1 MKHAFSPCRLLAAL
15 LACLWTMAFSPLLAE
30 NRHDETLKTATEA
43 LSKDRLEEAIQLDD
57 QVLNAPDSTRAQRA
71 SAFAGRCATR
81 YKQSLNQRNPALL
94 PQAIGDCDRA
104 VEMKSDLQQAYRIRG
119 VALLSAGHA
128 DRAAE
133 DLSVAVALNPED
145 VLAFQNRALALAKL
159 GRGREAMAEL
169 DAAIRLKPDQPWSY
183 YNRGRLRMA
192 QGDYETSIDD
202 FIAFI
207 RFKRDHEEVYRLRG
221 MSRLLI
227 GLPQQAVGD
236 FHEALRLRPN
246 HNHETLLARG
256 MAYFLLERHAE
267 AEQDLAQAMTLNPAR
282 VETRLWLYLTRLK
295 LGKPGRELLTDPV
308 IKRSQQSWPE
318 ALVFVFLGDIPAER
332 GLEAARAGEDVVEN
346 RLRENLTLLLYG
358 HKARID
364 GKDADATRWLETIQA
379 GQERE
384 APYYRLAR
392 QALRHGQ
399 FLPVAGAGQPPVN
412 AVAALAGPAASDRGA
427 GVKGEDRPLPAPSR
441 IPPTPA
447 GAENLPSPR
456 LASRAASAPEGE
468 SAAAHAEIPQP
479 TLDKPIPAPREP
491 LRPRAPAAP
500 MKETPRAA
508 AKPVGGRV
516 APPASSPERSPLPS
530 LAAGEAVPQAPIVR
544 PVPSFEESR
553 VRVPESVGERI
564 AMPGAA
570 PDGRAPKRSAA
581 TPGRI
586 ANETAAAPAEAGAV
600 ASRADKP
607 VASGGSGGRATP
619 AGAESPAETARAGQP
634 DLQTAP
640 PTAKKTTGKSKGGY
654 IFTAASYST
663 ATYANNGLDQ
673 FLRLGVPAYVETGQ
687 VREKTFHRI
696 VIGPFA
702 EQGEAEEAR
711 TRVGEMLKQKPGE
724 IAKR

>member
-1 MKHAFSPCRLLAAL
+1 MNHALSSCRLLAL
-15 LACLWTMAFSPLLAE
+15 LVCLWGLATARPLGAE
-30 NRHDETLKTATEA
+30 NSHDETLKAATEA
-43 LSKDRLEEAIQLDD
+43 LAKDRLEEAIQLDD
-57 QVLNAPDSTRAQRA
+57 QVLNAPNSTRSQRA

-81 YKQSLNQRNPALL
+81 YKQSLNQRNPGLL

-104 VEMKSDLQQAYRIRG
+104 VELKSDLQQAYRIRG

-133 DLSVAVALNPED
+133 DLSVALALNPED

-183 YNRGRLRMA
+183 YNRGRLRVA

-236 FHEALRLRPN
+236 FHESLRLRPKSN
-246 HNHETLLARG
+246 PEALLARG
-256 MAYFLLERHAE
+256 MAYFLLDRHAE
-267 AEQDLAQAMTLNPAR
+267 AEQDLAQAMTLNPTR

-332 GLEAARAGEDVVEN
+332 GLEAARAGEDAVES

-364 GKDADATRWLETIQA
+364 GKEADATRWLETIQA

-392 QALRHGQ
+392 QAMRHAP
-399 FLPVAGAGQPPVN
+399 LLAANPAGQPPVN
-412 AVAALAGPAASDRGA
+412 AVAALAAPGASEPKPSAKGDERPASAARATPRSTSGPESQAPRS
-427 GVKGEDRPLPAPSR
+427 PSR
-441 IPPTPA
+441 API
-447 GAENLPSPR
+447 E
-456 LASRAASAPEGE
+456 PEGE
-468 SAAAHAEIPQP
+468 SAAAHPEIPATP
-479 TLDKPIPAPREP
+479 TFADKPIPAPREP
-491 LRPRAPAAP
+491 LRPRAPTP
-500 MKETPRAA
+500 TVKEIPRAA
-508 AKPVGGRV
+508 AKPPEGSV
-516 APPASSPERSPLPS
+516 APSGKPVAALPATK
-530 LAAGEAVPQAPIVR
+530 ATVAIPQAPIAR
-544 PVPSFEESR
+544 PVPSFEETR
-553 VRVPESVGERI
+553 VRVPEASGERV

-570 PDGRAPKRSAA
+570 PDGRAPKKTPAPTRIVNDPEAA
-581 TPGRI
+581 SDENG
-586 ANETAAAPAEAGAV
+586 AAAP
-600 ASRADKP
+600 RADKP
-607 VASGGSGGRATP
+607 VATGAPGRAT
-619 AGAESPAETARAGQP
+619 SPAEAARAADP
-634 DLQTAP
+634 RTDL
-640 PTAKKTTGKSKGGY
+640 PTAKKPTGKSKGGY

-673 FLRLGVPAYVETGQ
+673 FLRLGVPAYVEAGQ

-696 VIGPFA
+696 VIGPFP

-711 TRVGEMLKQKPGE
+711 ARVGEMLKQKPGE
-724 IAKR
+724 ISKR